1 MNTPLEGES
10 ELPEVTVVV
19 WTTVEVFTWVDAV
32 VFVTVASR
40 EAYDRTLADITTAA
54 MTIAMARRA
63 KLLLLL

>member
-1 MNTPLEGES
+1 M
-10 ELPEVTVVV
+10 TVVV